1 MESLGETT
9 GECAGLGSG
18 DFCRDM
24 LKGWISCE
32 TQSDAQFFRR
42 YLKVLGVGG
51 RGCSPFWRVASG
63 CWRRSEST
71 NSPKPETDER
81 ETRVRGASTLS
92 MQELAAKVGVLGVL

>member
-42 YLKVLGVGG
+42 YLKVLGVGVG
-51 RGCSPFWRVASG
+51 MLSLLEGCKWLLEA
-63 CWRRSEST
+63 
-71 NSPKPETDER
+71 
-81 ETRVRGASTLS
+81 
-92 MQELAAKVGVLGVL
+92 LGVDKLPKA